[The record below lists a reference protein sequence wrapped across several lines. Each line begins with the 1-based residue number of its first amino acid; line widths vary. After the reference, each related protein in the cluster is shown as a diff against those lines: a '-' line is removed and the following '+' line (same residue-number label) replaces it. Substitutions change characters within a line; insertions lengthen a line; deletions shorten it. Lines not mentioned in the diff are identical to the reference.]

1 MTSEH
6 SARVGD
12 LRRAILEEMVKVL
25 GLSPSARNRLLLGP
39 LFWPPAH
46 RFASVAAFFDRMV
59 ADNGLQE
66 AARWAL
72 TQFATKLK
80 VRRRAEVPGEGPL
93 LIASNHPG
101 TVDGLA
107 IVASLD
113 RPDLKIVAS
122 GLPFMRG
129 LPSMG
134 RHLIYVSSEP
144 HSRAASLRSMIRHLR
159 DGGSV
164 LIFPSGNVD
173 PDPAVLPGADRALE
187 GWSRSLDLL
196 LRSVPETRV
205 LLSIVSDVVLPTLVQ
220 NPLTRL
226 RKELRDRQKV
236 AEFLQV
242 SLQMLLRWGPR
253 LTARLSLGEPLD
265 AAELQRRGEGQ
276 GPTYALVENAKG
288 LLADHLAWGKGT
300 LRASG

>member
-1 MTSEH
+1 
-6 SARVGD
+6 
-12 LRRAILEEMVKVL
+12 MVKVL
-25 GLSPSARNRLLLGP
+25 GLMPSARTRLLLGP
-39 LFWPPAH
+39 VFWPPAH

-59 ADNGLQE
+59 EENGLTE

-72 TQFATKLK
+72 TQFVTKLK
-80 VRRRAEVPGEGPL
+80 VHRRAEVPKEGPL

-107 IVASLD
+107 ITASLD

-122 GLPFMRG
+122 GLPFVRG
-129 LPSMG
+129 LPSTG
-134 RHLIYVSSEP
+134 RHLIYISQEA
-144 HSRAASLRSMIRHLR
+144 HDRAAALRSMIRHLR
-159 DGGSV
+159 GGGSV

-187 GWSRSLDLL
+187 SWSRSLDLL

-205 LLSIVSDVVLPTLVQ
+205 LLTIVSDVLLPALVQ

-226 RKELRDRQKV
+226 RKEIRDRQKV

-242 SLQMLLRWGPR
+242 SLQMLLRKGPA
-253 LTARLSLGEPLD
+253 LTARLSLGEPLG
-265 AAELQRRGEGQ
+265 AAELQSRGPGQ
-276 GPTYALVENAKG
+276 SPTRALVANAKR
-288 LLADHLAWGKGT
+288 LLEEHLAWEGPRLPAAG
-300 LRASG
+300 

>member
-1 MTSEH
+1 
-6 SARVGD
+6 
-12 LRRAILEEMVKVL
+12 
-25 GLSPSARNRLLLGP
+25 
-39 LFWPPAH
+39 
-46 RFASVAAFFDRMV
+46 
-59 ADNGLQE
+59 
-66 AARWAL
+66 
-72 TQFATKLK
+72 
-80 VRRRAEVPGEGPL
+80 
-93 LIASNHPG
+93 
-101 TVDGLA
+101 
-107 IVASLD
+107 
-113 RPDLKIVAS
+113 
-122 GLPFMRG
+122 
-129 LPSMG
+129 
-134 RHLIYVSSEP
+134 
-144 HSRAASLRSMIRHLR
+144 
-159 DGGSV
+159 V